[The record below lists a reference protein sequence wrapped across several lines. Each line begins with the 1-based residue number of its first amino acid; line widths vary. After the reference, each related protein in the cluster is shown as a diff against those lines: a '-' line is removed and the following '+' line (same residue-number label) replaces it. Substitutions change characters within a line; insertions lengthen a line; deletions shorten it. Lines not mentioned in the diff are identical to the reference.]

1 MTARLVSLDGHPEIH
16 LSQTVILVGRH
27 AHCDVRID
35 SSRVSRRHC
44 CLVLEEG
51 HLVVR
56 DLESTN
62 GTWVNGDRVSV
73 ARMAPGDELTI
84 GLARYRLEA
93 GPLPRGPSPAIRLD
107 APLDH
112 GTAADD
118 PSVPGTWQV
127 DPPPDS
133 GRP

>member
-73 ARMAPGDELTI
+73 ARMVPGDELTI
-84 GLARYRLEA
+84 GLARYRLET
-93 GPLPRGPSPAIRLD
+93 GPTSRGCSSAVRLD

-112 GTAADD
+112 GSVGDD
-118 PSVPGTWQV
+118 PSALGTWQV
-127 DPPPDS
+127 DPPPHP